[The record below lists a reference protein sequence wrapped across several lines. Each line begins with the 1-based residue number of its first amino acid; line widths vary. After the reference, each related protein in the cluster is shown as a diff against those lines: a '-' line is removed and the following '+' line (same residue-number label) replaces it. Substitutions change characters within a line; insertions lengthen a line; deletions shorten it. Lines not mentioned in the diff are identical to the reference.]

1 MSRQQRSEVARPW
14 LATSQQ
20 SLSNLLDI
28 CQRDLPSKPAL
39 TQVAQDARQRLK
51 RRLPDPAGKAQAKRQ
66 DELPGV
72 WGSAYF
78 DPRRS
83 LGSRDQ
89 AGGDIQRK
97 PCLGR
102 TGVGKAKPP

>member
-72 WGSAYF
+72 WGFTHF
-78 DPRRS
+78 DTRQS
-83 LGSRDQ
+83 LGRRDQ
-89 AGGDIQRK
+89 AGGGIQR
-97 PCLGR
+97 LLRHGR
-102 TGVGKAKPP
+102 MRVGKAKPP